1 MNPNIALSY
10 KPVELDIEG
19 AMQFR
24 ENKKR
29 LESQNA
35 LAAAEQANQ
44 QDKLR
49 NALAL
54 RDYAAKADFNDPK
67 QAMSLMRYGESG
79 ANMLQSLQ
87 AGQASSASARKTGG
101 EYANQKADYYLNGV
115 LPFARNSG
123 KQGIISMLDMM
134 RKDPDLAGSPLVSM
148 PKEFAD
154 TNLPDPVTQPDQYAQ
169 WEQRMGLGL
178 SEFLKRNT
186 LTANEQ
192 SMETDRAAQREI
204 SRGQLGVS
212 QGNLEVAR
220 DRLAFDQSKLGTGGA
235 ELAPKDRQKRD
246 ASFPQAS
253 AGLRGAVKEID
264 TLRKDLLDLQSH
276 RGLSGITGAIEGRLP
291 SMSAGSTSA
300 QALLNK
306 ILARGQFRELQ
317 NMRNNSPTGGALGA
331 ISDRENAS
339 LRAAFGALDQAQSK
353 EDFQK
358 AINDIISQL
367 DFSKGNITQAF
378 EDTYSYRQG
387 AAPAGAPAAPA
398 AAGPRKTKS
407 GVTYTVED

>member
-1 MNPNIALSY
+1 MADMNVYSPGDIYA
-10 KPVELDIEG
+10 PVEK
-19 AMQFR
+19 AQQYR
-24 ENKKR
+24 EQ
-29 LESQNA
+29 QNA
-35 LAAAEQANQ
+35 LARQ
-44 QDKLR
+44 QSVR
-49 NALAL
+49 NALGNAIDPRTGRTNWEFAQQIGGADVAPEL
-54 RDYAAKADFNDPK
+54 QQMRQADMMSQAEYGKKLADIENTRATASKSASEQEIAEMNEFATYLAPVRDQAGFSAWRNAYVQRYPFLGAMIPEAYTPEVKADILQKTKAKMENLRFGDE
-67 QAMSLMRYGESG
+67 G
-79 ANMLQSLQ
+79 NMQNVGRDS
-87 AGQASSASARKTGG
+87 RTG
-101 EYANQKADYYLNGV
+101 
-115 LPFARNSG
+115 S
-123 KQGIISMLDMM
+123 
-134 RKDPDLAGSPLVSM
+134 LVSSGGQRTLS
-148 PKEFAD
+148 PYER
-154 TNLPDPVTQPDQYAQ
+154 AQ
-169 WEQRMGLGL
+169 IDI
-178 SEFLKRNT
+178 SNRNAA
-186 LTANEQ
+186 TAE
-192 SMETDRAAQREI
+192 R
-204 SRGQLGVS
+204 
-212 QGNLEVAR
+212 
-220 DRLAFDQSKLGTGGA
+220 RLAFDQSKLGTGGA

>member
-1 MNPNIALSY
+1 MATPNIYGSTDIYA
-10 KPVELDIEG
+10 PVEQAQKFAE
-19 AMQFR
+19 Q
-24 ENKKR
+24 
-29 LESQNA
+29 QNA
-35 LAAAEQANQ
+35 LARQKAV
-44 QDKLR
+44 R
-49 NALAL
+49 NALGNAIDPRTGRTNWEFAQQIGGADAAPEL
-54 RDYAAKADFNDPK
+54 QAMQQADMMAQADYNKKMADVASSRATASKAASEQEIAEMNEFATYLAPVRDQAGFSAWRNAYVQRYPFLGAMIPEAYTPEVKADILQKTKAKMENLRFGDEGNMQNVGRDP
-67 QAMSLMRYGESG
+67 RTG
-79 ANMLQSLQ
+79 A
-87 AGQASSASARKTGG
+87 
-101 EYANQKADYYLNGV
+101 
-115 LPFARNSG
+115 
-123 KQGIISMLDMM
+123 
-134 RKDPDLAGSPLVSM
+134 LVSSGVRRTLS
-148 PKEFAD
+148 P
-154 TNLPDPVTQPDQYAQ
+154 Y
-169 WEQRMGLGL
+169 EQGQL
-178 SEFLKRNT
+178 
-186 LTANEQ
+186 
-192 SMETDRAAQREI
+192 DV
-204 SRGQLGVS
+204 SRG
-212 QGNLEVAR
+212 NLKVAQ
-220 DRLAFDQSKLGTGGA
+220 DRLALDQSKIGTGT
-235 ELAPKDRQKRD
+235 ELAPKERQNRE
-246 ASFPQAS
+246 AAFPKAS
-253 AGLRGAVKEID
+253 AGFKGAINEID